1 MHLEAET
8 PFGLVIVY
16 VTSKKVFTHFA
27 QLWQGGLKMNFF
39 FLAKHEMFV
48 YFIYFFPERGQSSL
62 FFIDLFMIWNIG
74 VTSISSFDELTHIA
88 LFDIFSKVKNEFFD
102 C

>member
-1 MHLEAET
+1 
-8 PFGLVIVY
+8 
-16 VTSKKVFTHFA
+16 
-27 QLWQGGLKMNFF
+27 MNFF

-62 FFIDLFMIWNIG
+62 FFIDLFMIIG
-74 VTSISSFDELTHIA
+74 VTSIASFYELTHIA
-88 LFDIFSKVKNEFFD
+88 LFDIFSKVKNEFFV